1 MISACVVDTD
11 VVSYLFRNNPIAQ
24 QYQQHLMGKLPVISF
39 MTLAEIRFGMLQ
51 AQAAWGAAR
60 TARMERFLKRF
71 VLFTCDSD
79 LCTVWAQ
86 VVDSERKQGR
96 IISTQD
102 AWIAATAILNRV
114 PLVTHNRRHFE
125 PVLGLQVISEQPPTG
140 AG

>member
-1 MISACVVDTD
+1 VISACVVDTD

-24 QYQQHLMGKLPVISF
+24 QYRQHLMGKLPVISF
-39 MTLAEIRFGMLQ
+39 MTLAEIRFAMLQ
-51 AQAAWGAAR
+51 AGWGAAR
-60 TARMERFLKRF
+60 TAHMERFLKHF

-125 PVLGLQVISEQPPTG
+125 NVPGLQMISEQP
-140 AG
+140 